1 MHVGAG
7 FGGSSPKINLLQY
20 YLITVPQVCISTV
33 LWAPY
38 LGEVHVNGISHQNL
52 AGAYLGAES
61 KGDYCAP
68 VCHEFSGYSGQL
80 S

>member
-61 KGDYCAP
+61 KEITVLLFAMSFQDT
-68 VCHEFSGYSGQL
+68 VDS
-80 S
+80 

>member
-20 YLITVPQVCISTV
+20 YLITVPQVCISAV

-52 AGAYLGAES
+52 AGAYLGAECKEITVLLFAMS
-61 KGDYCAP
+61 FQDT
-68 VCHEFSGYSGQL
+68 VDT
-80 S
+80 